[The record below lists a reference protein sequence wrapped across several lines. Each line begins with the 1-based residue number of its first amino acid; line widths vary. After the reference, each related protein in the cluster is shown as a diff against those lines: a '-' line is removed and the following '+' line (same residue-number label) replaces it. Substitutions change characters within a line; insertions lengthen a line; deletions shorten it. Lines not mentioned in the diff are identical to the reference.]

1 MNLRRMRPPPL
12 PPEMSDADKIAA
24 LESEQRLL
32 RPFASTDGLRKLRAR
47 LREIDDAL
55 DRLRGLP
62 LDDAP

>member
-12 PPEMSDADKIAA
+12 PPEMSDDDKIAA
-24 LESEQRLL
+24 LESERRLL